1 MDKEDKDDVLS
12 LEDKRKLNLT
22 ASIREQ
28 IITFTTQKGIP
39 EDKDTQNFLIKALD
53 GLDTN
58 TLSQAKLKIDKNNK
72 DQNEMAVALVGEF
85 LMRSTGRIIETNTK
99 RETIPELD
107 DNFILTDVVPGEKD
121 IGTVELTL
129 QEIQENTGRI

>member
-1 MDKEDKDDVLS
+1 MDKEDKDDILS

-39 EDKDTQNFLIKALD
+39 KDKDTQNFLIKALD
-53 GLDTN
+53 GLDAN

>member
-1 MDKEDKDDVLS
+1 MDKEDKDDILS

-53 GLDTN
+53 GLDAN

>member
-53 GLDTN
+53 GLDAN

>member
-72 DQNEMAVALVGEF
+72 DQNEMAVALIGEF

>member
-1 MDKEDKDDVLS
+1 
-12 LEDKRKLNLT
+12 
-22 ASIREQ
+22 
-28 IITFTTQKGIP
+28 
-39 EDKDTQNFLIKALD
+39 
-53 GLDTN
+53 
-58 TLSQAKLKIDKNNK
+58 
-72 DQNEMAVALVGEF
+72 MAVALVGEF

>member
-72 DQNEMAVALVGEF
+72 DQNEMAVALVVEF

>member
-1 MDKEDKDDVLS
+1 MNNENDDEILT

-22 ASIREQ
+22 SSIREQ
-28 IITFTTQKGIP
+28 IIQVTTQRGIP

-53 GLDTN
+53 GLDNN
-58 TLSQAKLKIDKNNK
+58 TLAQAKLKIDKKNK
-72 DQNEMAVALVGEF
+72 DQNEMAIALVGEF
-85 LMRSTGRIIETNTK
+85 LMRSTGRIIDSDAK
-99 RETIPELD
+99 RESIPELD
-107 DNFILTDVVPGEKD
+107 DNFVLTDTVPGEKD